1 MKSRFARRFRRI
13 TSSPNEN
20 SFFKKEAKRELSFF
34 GTSSHETF
42 FQPSAP
48 IQRKC
53 EKCEEDDKKVH
64 RMTDQKEEEK
74 KIQRQ
79 PDKKE
84 EEKKLQKKENDSS
97 THAIANNYYS
107 NISGGQNLPKDV
119 NQFYATKMGHDFS
132 EVKIHTGNEAATSA
146 GEINAR
152 AYTTGNHIVFNEGQ
166 YNPYSN
172 DGKKLL
178 AHELTHVVQ
187 QKNRNVHELQR
198 KVQFNVTEWDAEA
211 MDPGSLGNSADTID
225 IPRKKQILISG
236 LVEVNGDAADK
247 CEEYEFGTTQVAW
260 LAWVHEYYNGRTTA
274 DGSVVVK
281 YKPSLPIRDP
291 ALSGNIW
298 YSDNKVESPASC
310 GDSAGVFHD
319 DGPWND
325 IPKTVT
331 NDAVPGKPLN
341 YLTGYTRGLHL
352 VTYLAGKKKGGD
364 YLQRPLKFR
373 YWNSIQDFA
382 FQPNYDSPKSSWGH
396 RGGIKVNIGGS
407 GSGEIAD
414 APYYTTAGTTYNTH
428 FNDAANWTT
437 TENK

>member
-1 MKSRFARRFRRI
+1 MKKSYSRRFRRR
-13 TSSPNEN
+13 TSQADN
-20 SFFKKEAKRELSFF
+20 SFFKNEGKRDSNFF
-34 GTSSHETF
+34 SASPHETF
-42 FQPSAP
+42 FHPSAT

-53 EKCEEDDKKVH
+53 EKCEEEDKKVH
-64 RMTDQKEEEK
+64 RMTNEKEEEK
-74 KIQRQ
+74 KLQRQ

-84 EEKKLQKKENDSS
+84 EEKKLQRKKSDSS
-97 THAIANNYYS
+97 ANTVTNNYYS

-119 NQFYATKMGHDFS
+119 NQFYASRIGHDFS
-132 EVKIHTGNEAATSA
+132 DVKIHTDNKAASSA
-146 GEINAR
+146 SDINAR

-166 YNPYSN
+166 YDPSSYT
-172 DGKKLL
+172 GKKLL

-187 QKNRNVHELQR
+187 QKNENISGLQR
-198 KVQFNVTEWDAEA
+198 KVQFNVTEWDAET
-211 MDPGSLGNSADTID
+211 MDPGALQNAADTINV
-225 IPRKKQILISG
+225 PQKKQILISG

-247 CEEYEFGTTQVAW
+247 CEDYEFGTTQVAW
-260 LAWVHEYYNGRTTA
+260 LAWVHEYYSGRTSA
-274 DGSVVVK
+274 DGSVVVR
-281 YKPSLPIRDP
+281 YKPALPIRDP
-291 ALSGNIW
+291 APSGNIW
-298 YSDNKVESPASC
+298 YSDKKVESPSSC

-319 DGPWND
+319 DDPWND

-352 VTYLAGKKKGGD
+352 VTYLAGKKKGGA

-382 FQPNYDSPKSSWGH
+382 FQPNYDSPKSSWGY

-407 GSGEIAD
+407 GNGEVAD

-437 TENK
+437 TEKK